1 MPEGEPAPSD
11 GSLPERARS
20 EVPLR
25 PLGIYIHVPFCTTRC
40 GYCDFNTYTAAE
52 LGTEPGASRPAML
65 PPRSRNSIWQL
76 ECWARMRLR
85 SRPSYVGGGTPTL
98 LPPDDLGRLI
108 TAVQDRFGLAADAEV
123 STESNPESIDAEG
136 LCRLRELGFNR
147 ISFGMQSVVPHV
159 LATLDR
165 THSPGRPQ
173 QAVAEAKAAGF
184 ANTSL
189 DLIYGTPGETA
200 DDWSASLD
208 AALAA
213 APAAHQRVRT
223 DRGGRHPAGGS
234 GPTRCASGDR

>member
-1 MPEGEPAPSD
+1 DA
-11 GSLPERARS
+11 
-20 EVPLR
+20 
-25 PLGIYIHVPFCTTRC
+25 
-40 GYCDFNTYTAAE
+40 
-52 LGTEPGASRPAML
+52 GA
-65 PPRSRNSIWQL
+65 
-76 ECWARMRLR
+76 
-85 SRPSYVGGGTPTL
+85 
-98 LPPDDLGRLI
+98 
-108 TAVQDRFGLAADAEV
+108 
-123 STESNPESIDAEG
+123 

-173 QAVAEAKAAGF
+173 QAVTEAKAAGL

-213 APAAHQRVRT
+213 APQHISAYALIVENGTRLAAQV
-223 DRGGRHPAGGS
+223 
-234 GPTRCASGDR
+234 